1 MRLNNYA
8 VLMGFVG
15 FVSLM
20 GCTSSPNKALNQEK
34 VVVSQSGDQQLACDE
49 LEPKLVGLES
59 EVQMMLEAKQK
70 RENKTFAGK
79 ALLDMTLAFLA
90 GSASA
95 NNHLDRSTLE
105 GFTQPEMQRINSL
118 AERHHHLLILSSEK
132 KCTFVPKVEERMA
145 KYKKINSSELPA
157 EDGQSYRKRITP

>member
-8 VLMGFVG
+8 VLMGLMG
-15 FVSLM
+15 FVALS
-20 GCTSSPNKALNQEK
+20 GCASSPSQGLNQEK
-34 VVVSQSGDQQLACDE
+34 VVVSQSGDQNLTCYE
-49 LEPKLVGLES
+49 LEPKLLGLES

-95 NNHLDRSTLE
+95 NNHIDRSTLE

-118 AERHHHLLILSSEK
+118 AERHQHLLILSSEK

-145 KYKKINSSELPA
+145 KYKKINSSATPA
-157 EDGQSYRKRITP
+157 EEEQSYRKRMTP